1 MYDNLED
8 IVYSEN
14 VVGFNALVMDYLN
27 MLDNVMLMSQ
37 YQFIDRSHRLLP
49 LIYLKAIVL
58 PDVEPIMPDMIEK
71 SVTREEW
78 EAVDQTITKKLGHHN
93 NYQEVL
99 DALMTDNNEMT
110 SLSEGFTD
118 IFQDLKDYISQYNM
132 GTAELMNDAI
142 WECKRNFAEYWG
154 QRLVNLLRILHYLLY
169 TSGSLSNND
178 ALSYDDF
185 DLEKRIKRDLSS
197 ED

>member
-1 MYDNLED
+1 MHTNLED

-14 VVGFNALVMDYLN
+14 VVGFNTLVLDYLN
-27 MLDNVMLMSQ
+27 MLDNVLLMSQ
-37 YQFIDRSHRLLP
+37 RDFIDRSHKLLP

-58 PDVEPIMPDMIEK
+58 PNVDPIMPDMIEK
-71 SVTREEW
+71 TVTREEW
-78 EAVDQTITKKLGHHN
+78 EAVDETIAQKLGHLN
-93 NYQEVL
+93 EYQEVL
-99 DALMTDNNEMT
+99 DALMSDGTEMT

-154 QRLVNLLRILHYLLY
+154 QRLVNLMRILHYLLY
-169 TSGSLSNND
+169 TSDSLSSND

-185 DLEKRIKRDLSS
+185 DLEKRIKRSFTD
-197 ED
+197 EE